1 MNPHPEILTLGVEH
15 RVEGLAMTK
24 RIWKF
29 ATKIFSRILW
39 IMNLKF
45 ELVKKNQ
52 TCLCYLGA
60 KLFLPWCLKKKLF
73 QLSKISPD
81 LNLKIHSD
89 GALINLNNGLFLFL
103 SFLKCLIRAM
113 DANLH
118 KGKPCSYRASRLPRR
133 KRYFGS
139 CLISSL
145 EMYAIP
151 AKRTDRA
158 TI

>member
-1 MNPHPEILTLGVEH
+1 MN
-15 RVEGLAMTK
+15 
-24 RIWKF
+24 
-29 ATKIFSRILW
+29 S
-39 IMNLKF
+39 KF
-45 ELVKKNQ
+45 ELVKKKSN
-52 TCLCYLGA
+52 
-60 KLFLPWCLKKKLF
+60 LPLLPRSEVVSSLMFKKKLF

-133 KRYFGS
+133 K
-139 CLISSL
+139 
-145 EMYAIP
+145 
-151 AKRTDRA
+151 
-158 TI
+158 